1 MRKNVGMVGLLQ
13 KIKIWGWGGKKCRGG
28 DGRDNIK
35 NKNLGMGVAV
45 FNPGGGGWGW
55 FDIVIAKKIEG
66 GGGGRVI
73 YKPAVH
79 PKY

>member
-1 MRKNVGMVGLLQ
+1 MGKNVGA
-13 KIKIWGWGGKKCRGG
+13 G
-28 DGRDNIK
+28 DGRGYIK
-35 NKNLGMGVAV
+35 NKNLGVGLAV

-66 GGGGRVI
+66 GGGRVI
-73 YKPAVH
+73 YKPPVH